1 MAKYILAHDL
11 GTTGNKAS
19 IYNEQGKLLNSAFAE
34 YKTYYPHA
42 NWAEQDPK
50 DWWRAVTESTR
61 ELISK
66 SKINKDEVAVISF
79 SAQMM
84 GCLPVDKEGKPLR
97 RSIIWADQR
106 SIKQARELSDSLGEE
121 KVYKITGHRIS
132 PTYSVEKIMWL
143 RDNEVENYNNTYK
156 FLHAKD
162 YIVSKLTGEFITD
175 YSDASGMN
183 LYNIRE
189 KQWSPEILEASRI
202 DIDKLPTPHASFE
215 VVGEVGSKV
224 ADEIGLTK
232 GTPVVIGAGDGACA
246 SIGAGVVHEGNAYN
260 YIGSSSW
267 IALASKEPI
276 LDSKRQIVNWIT
288 MDPDM
293 YMPCGTM
300 QSAGASYN
308 WAKENICHLEK
319 KVAEY
324 LEISPYKLMD
334 LSIEKSNPTANN
346 LIFLPYLMGE
356 RSPYWNPNA
365 KGAFIGLT
373 LKHNRNDILR
383 SVMEGVTFNLKII
396 SEIFENVI
404 DFKEIRVI
412 GGGAKS
418 RIWRQ
423 IMADIY
429 NKQILMPQILE
440 EANSLG
446 AAVAGGISV
455 GIFESFDIV
464 EELNPIIDVQM
475 PDEDNVR
482 KYERIYPI
490 FKKAYHS
497 LLDIYGMLAEL
508 DQV

>member
-19 IYNEQGKLLNSAFAE
+19 IYNEEGKLVSSVFSG
-34 YKTYYPHA
+34 YKTYYSYV
-42 NWAEQDPK
+42 NWAEQNPE
-50 DWWRAVTESTR
+50 DWWKAVTDSTK

-66 SKINKDEVAVISF
+66 SKINKEEIAVVSF

-84 GCLPVDKEGKPLR
+84 GCLPVDKEGRPLR

-106 SIKQARELSDSLGEE
+106 SIKQAKELSNNLGEE
-121 KVYKITGHRIS
+121 TVYQITGHRIS
-132 PTYSVEKIMWL
+132 PTYSVEKIMWV
-143 RDNEVENYNNTYK
+143 RDNEPENYKDAYK

-162 YIVSKLTGEFITD
+162 YIVNKLTGKFVTD
-175 YSDASGMN
+175 YSDATGMN
-183 LYNIRE
+183 LFDI
-189 KQWSPEILEASRI
+189 KSKKWSPEILEASGV
-202 DIDKLPTPHASFE
+202 DIEKLPTPHASYK
-215 VVGEVGSKV
+215 VVGEVAAKV
-224 ADEIGLTK
+224 ADEVGLAA
-232 GTPVVIGAGDGACA
+232 GTPVVIGGGDGACA
-246 SIGAGVVHEGNAYN
+246 TVGAGVVREGKAYN

-267 IALASKEPI
+267 IALATKEPI
-276 LDSKRQIVNWIT
+276 LDEKRQTFNWIL
-288 MDPDM
+288 MDPEM

-319 KVAEY
+319 KIAGE
-324 LEISPYKLMD
+324 LDISPYELMN

-356 RSPYWNPNA
+356 RSPYWNPDA

-396 SEIFENVI
+396 SEIFEDVI

-412 GGGAKS
+412 GGGARG

-429 NKQILMPQILE
+429 NKKILMPQILE
-440 EANSLG
+440 EATSLG
-446 AAVAGGISV
+446 AAVAGGIGV

-464 EELNPIIDVQM
+464 EDLNPIVDVQM
-475 PDEDNVR
+475 PDMDNVR
-482 KYERIYPI
+482 QYEQIFPV
-490 FKKAYHS
+490 FKKAYYS
-497 LLDIYGMLAEL
+497 LVDIYEMLGRL
-508 DQV
+508 D